1 MEERLGEIEET
12 EEREVIQ
19 GRDLNGSMVGRR
31 RVAVTWAVGE
41 AWEVFSR
48 EKVEVVRNAFRAVG
62 LAVPINGSEDHRLS
76 IKGLAN
82 ELLIEGLRD

>member
-12 EEREVIQ
+12 EEREVSE

-41 AWEVFSR
+41 A
-48 EKVEVVRNAFRAVG
+48 
-62 LAVPINGSEDHRLS
+62 
-76 IKGLAN
+76 
-82 ELLIEGLRD
+82 

>member
-12 EEREVIQ
+12 EEREVSE